1 MFWSDNTNVIMDTRM
16 MRINFIWFFFL
27 LIAFSNANVIDDIQA
42 FKQCHSTQKG
52 IRRFYYKDDKAWIAI
67 ADSLFSYSIPLN
79 CSDSIKFEATLEK
92 SLHDYI
98 CRQPYGKMKCYLVA
112 VDAMSE
118 NRFLLLNYPA
128 RKDHSGFYLKDS
140 DGKEKKL
147 NGGMLWGLG
156 RKSMV
161 MRNNV
166 VLIFYRNKK
175 REYELI
181 TYEIID
187 STIRE
192 VKRERYPYEMSVN
205 SWGHPKDYIFPCD
218 GKICIFNNKTNTI
231 NLYKNEFLKY

>member
-1 MFWSDNTNVIMDTRM
+1 MIMDSRM
-16 MRINFIWFFFL
+16 KRINFISFFFL
-27 LIAFSNANVIDDIQA
+27 LVVCSYANVVDDIQA
-42 FKQCHSTQKG
+42 FKQCHYTQKG

-79 CSDSIKFEATLEK
+79 CSDITFETTKEK

-98 CRQPYGKMKCYLVA
+98 CKKPYGKMSCYLVA

-118 NRFLLLNYPA
+118 ERFLLLNYPT

-147 NGGMLWGLG
+147 KGSMLWGLG

-161 MRNNV
+161 MRKNV
-166 VLIFYRNKK
+166 VVIFYRNKK
-175 REYELI
+175 KKYELI

-187 STIRE
+187 STLRE
-192 VKRERYPYEMSVN
+192 VKRERYPYEMTVN
-205 SWGHPKDYIFPCD
+205 SWGHPKDYFFPCD

-231 NLYKNEFLKY
+231 KLYKNDFLKY